1 MPDVS
6 YRTGYGDGTYGTN
19 AFGVDGTTFEG
30 ASIIVTVSTTAS
42 AAVKVISGASV
53 VVTSSST
60 VSDSVRIR
68 EGSAVASP
76 AASVTASCVAVKVGA
91 AATSC
96 AASGSA
102 SAEKIHLASAAV
114 SCAASGSAAA
124 TRVREGAANPL
135 PALSVTA
142 NAEAIYQFTPQI
154 NLALSGTATIERV
167 RTNSGLVQAVCLG
180 VASGREKWEPPV
192 AAVSNWTDY
201 TPTTDSSIWS
211 PAPQHGFLVLTKL
224 CEIIDITSLD
234 QNGINGVCKWQIQ
247 QQQTI
252 A

>member
-19 AFGVDGTTFEG
+19 VFGVDGTIFEG
-30 ASIIVTVSTTAS
+30 ASIIITVSTTAS
-42 AAVKVISGASV
+42 AAVRVISGASV

-91 AATSC
+91 AAASC
-96 AASGSA
+96 SASGSA
-102 SAEKIHLASAAV
+102 SAEKIHLGSATINGVATGAAV
-114 SCAASGSAAA
+114 AE
-124 TRVREGAANPL
+124 RVREGAANPL

-154 NLALSGTATIERV
+154 SLALSSTATNV
-167 RTNSGLVQAVCLG
+167 RIRNNGGFTQTICSV

-201 TPTTDSSIWS
+201 TPSTDSSIWS

-224 CEIIDITSLD
+224 CEIIDITSL
-234 QNGINGVCKWQIQ
+234 V
-247 QQQTI
+247 
-252 A
+252 